1 MPFQIAIVGGGIA
14 GLAAAIALRAPGR
27 QITVVEQSRLLA
39 EIGATISLQPNASR
53 IMQREWELKGLL
65 ERARGMVDQGFRIYN
80 TDGHMVNSVPL
91 VGKTEYEGDRI
102 MYHRQDLHE
111 IYCYNLT
118 YILIQGAL
126 K

>member
-27 QITVVEQSRLLA
+27 QITVLEQSRLLA

-53 IMQREWELKGLL
+53 IMQREWELEGLL
-65 ERARGMVDQGFRIYN
+65 EGARGTVDQGFRIYN
-80 TDGHMVNSVPL
+80 TDGHMVNSIPL
-91 VGKTEYEGDRI
+91 AGKTEYEGDRI

-111 IYCYNLT
+111 VCGYNPT
-118 YILIQGAL
+118 
-126 K
+126 